1 MDTTVKVKKETKNK
15 IRVEFDRAPL
25 SERLKAKFLNTFF
38 LKKVIFFI
46 FNRYKSYIMFFH

>member
-38 LKKVIFFI
+38 LTKVIFFI
-46 FNRYKSYIMFFH
+46 FKIK